1 MDGQQLSQRG
11 AWGSKVAFI
20 FAATGSAIGLGN
32 IWRFP
37 TMVSQ
42 NGGAVFVLIYI
53 LAVALIGFTVMLAE
67 LTLGRHA
74 QKNPVG
80 AFEYIKPHTPWKLIG
95 YLGILTGIFILSFY
109 AVVAGWALGYFFKT
123 ASGIFKGKVT
133 PEMSNQIFTEFSSDP
148 IQVFLFFAI
157 IMGLTIFIIS
167 KGVKKGIEKWTKI
180 LMPMLFILIVFLA
193 VRALTL
199 PGAGQGITFYLK
211 PDFSKLNVAVVLF
224 ALGQAFFS
232 LSLGMGTM
240 ITYGSY
246 ISKSDNLVSSAGW
259 VSFSD
264 TLIA

>member
-80 AFEYIKPHTPWKLIG
+80 AFE
-95 YLGILTGIFILSFY
+95 
-109 AVVAGWALGYFFKT
+109 
-123 ASGIFKGKVT
+123 
-133 PEMSNQIFTEFSSDP
+133 
-148 IQVFLFFAI
+148 
-157 IMGLTIFIIS
+157 
-167 KGVKKGIEKWTKI
+167 
-180 LMPMLFILIVFLA
+180 
-193 VRALTL
+193 
-199 PGAGQGITFYLK
+199 
-211 PDFSKLNVAVVLF
+211 
-224 ALGQAFFS
+224 
-232 LSLGMGTM
+232 
-240 ITYGSY
+240 
-246 ISKSDNLVSSAGW
+246 
-259 VSFSD
+259 
-264 TLIA
+264 